1 MHIGKNNLYQ
11 HLGPH
16 SGTDMDAHRAIP
28 STGHSGVS
36 PCQQHTHVL
45 YHHTSS
51 STHLSQDPPS
61 LSPPQQTQVHT
72 SKPISQP
79 SRLPSSLFRCSLGTS
94 LKGLGAILPWS
105 AAAPDP
111 QVMLEVSGDLPHT
124 GLGVTGYGIH
134 LSYLHEWSERQMH
147 IKCCVAL
154 GRCHGRSLLL

>member
-36 PCQQHTHVL
+36 PSQQHTHVL

-61 LSPPQQTQVHT
+61 LSPPRQTQVHT

-79 SRLPSSLFRCSLGTS
+79 SLLPSSLFRCSEVPQVPSEHHLRAW
-94 LKGLGAILPWS
+94 AILPWS

-124 GLGVTGYGIH
+124 DLGGDWLWYPP
-134 LSYLHEWSERQMH
+134 
-147 IKCCVAL
+147 
-154 GRCHGRSLLL
+154 LLFARMV